1 MALER
6 GIKREGSIRIN
17 DFPVQ
22 SHTKNEDDDD
32 EGEMGFS
39 LCLRSDSN
47 SCLSEITDMQESI
60 GSFSRL
66 TSTLSNSTSNV
77 ARSDGF
83 HLATP
88 KTPWSM
94 KGRRHVFVMPSLTER
109 GNSMIG
115 DLPIVDRKD
124 DELNVDNEEE
134 ASFSYRSY
142 LEEEEEDYDIAMPED
157 VIQEEE
163 SIVEEDVFVEEE
175 LVDEVEE
182 VYEESI
188 GNFALSDSALSFE
201 TYYSQQKQNGFSS
214 SWIVEEPT
222 QEKDTR
228 METLQR
234 KNKYV
239 HLMAQIAALDSNFLS
254 SFGVQPNPK
263 RSISASLA
271 RTRRTR
277 CLSTGSISMGERIF
291 AEEYILDDHTN
302 MYPLRHAQLGIKSVT
317 QTPDPCLQCQI
328 LLSEIEVRR
337 TKLKDAF

>member
-1 MALER
+1 
-6 GIKREGSIRIN
+6 
-17 DFPVQ
+17 
-22 SHTKNEDDDD
+22 
-32 EGEMGFS
+32 
-39 LCLRSDSN
+39 
-47 SCLSEITDMQESI
+47 
-60 GSFSRL
+60 
-66 TSTLSNSTSNV
+66 
-77 ARSDGF
+77 
-83 HLATP
+83 
-88 KTPWSM
+88 
-94 KGRRHVFVMPSLTER
+94 
-109 GNSMIG
+109 MIG
-115 DLPIVDRKD
+115 DLPIVDCKD
-124 DELNVDNEEE
+124 DELNLNNEEE

-157 VIQEEE
+157 DIQEEE

-188 GNFALSDSALSFE
+188 GNFAPSDSALSFE
-201 TYYSQQKQNGFSS
+201 TYYSQQKQNGVSS

-222 QEKDTR
+222 QETDTR

-277 CLSTGSISMGERIF
+277 CLSTGSISMVERIF

-302 MYPLRHAQLGIKSVT
+302 MYPLRHAQLGIKSVN

-328 LLSEIEVRR
+328 LLPEIEVRR
-337 TKLKDAF
+337 AKLKDAF